1 MYINPIGI
9 LLIYYLSKIMINLI
23 LVMIG
28 VIKDFSSLYFYYK
41 IKEKYGEDNT
51 KFYIMVIIM
60 IFLLYTYI
68 IIMACINFLY
78 TIPSLIKRRFKN
90 GKI

>member
-1 MYINPIGI
+1 MYINSIGI

-23 LVMIG
+23 LTMIG
-28 VIKDFSSLYFYYK
+28 IIKDFSSLYFYYR
-41 IKEKYGEDNT
+41 IKEKYREDNT

-60 IFLLYTYI
+60 IFLLYPYI

-78 TIPSLIKRRFKN
+78 NIPSLIKSKFKN